1 MYAPLCIKAWS
12 QMDIYRSELVLNNV
26 SGNVLLSIEEVIQIK
41 WSGYQNMNIFSQ
53 EYAFKIV
60 VYKM

>member
-12 QMDIYRSELVLNNV
+12 QMDIYRRELVLNNV
-26 SGNVLLSIEEVIQIK
+26 SGNVLMSIEEVIQIK